1 MISPELESKI
11 SQMVEFLGFVLYDVA
26 FLKENDS
33 NILRISITH
42 FSDPISL
49 ESCQKVSEAL
59 SPMLDVELDLDFS
72 YFLEVGSKGLE
83 RSLKTSRHFALSLQ
97 ERVNLKLD
105 DKSSLEGI
113 LEDFKDNII
122 KLRLD
127 NNEIVELPLSRIKK
141 AKTILEW

>member
-1 MISPELESKI
+1 MISKELESKI
-11 SQMVEFLGFVLYDVA
+11 SQMVEFLGFVLYDIA

-42 FSDPISL
+42 PSDPINL

-59 SPMLDVELDLDFS
+59 SPMLDVELDSEAS

-83 RSLKTSRHFALSLQ
+83 RVLKVPRHFALSLG
-97 ERVNLKLD
+97 ERVNLRLD
-105 DKSSLEGI
+105 DKSNLEGI
-113 LEDFKDNII
+113 LEDFQNDMI

-127 NNEIVELPLSRIKK
+127 AKEVIELPLNRVKK
-141 AKTILEW
+141 AKTVLEW

>member
-1 MISPELESKI
+1 MISKELESKI
-11 SQMVEFLGFVLYDVA
+11 SQMVEFLGFVLYDIA

-42 FSDPISL
+42 PSDPINL

-59 SPMLDVELDLDFS
+59 SPMLDVELDSEAS

-83 RSLKTSRHFALSLQ
+83 RALKVPRHFALSLG
-97 ERVNLKLD
+97 ERVNLRLD
-105 DKSSLEGI
+105 DKSNLEGI
-113 LEDFKDNII
+113 LEDFQNDVI

-127 NNEIVELPLSRIKK
+127 AKEVIELPLNRVKK
-141 AKTILEW
+141 AKTVLEW